1 MRSIG
6 DADLRFRV
14 GHGVELSV
22 SWLIKAASV
31 LLMSH
36 AKLFHHV
43 FPERLYRIGQV
54 APSPPIGV
62 IPIRKD

>member
-43 FPERLYRIGQV
+43 FSIAEMVLEYLQTTL
-54 APSPPIGV
+54 
-62 IPIRKD
+62 

>member
-36 AKLFHHV
+36 AKLF
-43 FPERLYRIGQV
+43 
-54 APSPPIGV
+54 A
-62 IPIRKD
+62 RKKR